1 MSNPFRG
8 VGENLMGLPADM
20 IPVTPNDSADNLG
33 TDPAN
38 NKSNVAL
45 GLYVE
50 TGGSV
55 VITTLRGDD
64 RTVSVPDNFYLMVG
78 VKRVK
83 ATGTTASGIHALVV

>member
-8 VGENLMGLPADM
+8 IGENLTGFPSDM

-33 TDPAN
+33 VDPAN
-38 NKSNVAL
+38 GKNNIAI

-50 TGGSV
+50 TGGDI
-55 VITTLRGDD
+55 VITTLRGND
-64 RTVSVPDNFYLMVG
+64 RTVSVPSNFILTCG

-83 ATGTTASGIHALVV
+83 ATGTTATGIFALVT

>member
-8 VGENLMGLPADM
+8 IGENLQGIPADM

-38 NKSNVAL
+38 GEANTAI
-45 GLYVE
+45 GLYIQ
-50 TGGSV
+50 TAGDV

-64 RTVSVPDNFYLMVG
+64 RTVTVPANFYLVCG
-78 VKRVK
+78 LTRVK
-83 ATGTTASGIHALVV
+83 STGTTATGIFALVV